1 MNDRSSTTLQTA
13 RDDDDDGGGLTQ
25 DMATAATTAA
35 LEVPR
40 PTQLSVMQTVILS
53 IMFVVA
59 LIGNSA
65 TLARMYRM
73 RRRRS
78 TINLLI
84 THLATADLIVTFFC
98 NVTEAVWTST
108 VQWLAGNAACKIIK
122 FLQVPANRTCF
133 ISPYISLF
141 ILLLFSTL
149 LFRFIAALSSL
160 YDHFHY
166 CTFELPLCR
175 RASAECALAI
185 SAPSSV
191 PLSATSPYHLKIL
204 EPRSLHR
211 WVAARF

>member
-1 MNDRSSTTLQTA
+1 MNSKTSTTQKA
-13 RDDDDDGGGLTQ
+13 DDNGLTL
-25 DMATAATTAA
+25 DMATPEATVAPM
-35 LEVPR
+35 EVPR
-40 PTQLSVMQTVILS
+40 ITQLSVMQTVVLS

-122 FLQVPANRTCF
+122 FLQVALVL
-133 ISPYISLF
+133 SL
-141 ILLLFSTL
+141 LGQ
-149 LFRFIAALSSL
+149 
-160 YDHFHY
+160 
-166 CTFELPLCR
+166 P
-175 RASAECALAI
+175 
-185 SAPSSV
+185 
-191 PLSATSPYHLKIL
+191 
-204 EPRSLHR
+204 
-211 WVAARF
+211 